1 MRVIPSTRPGQP
13 QRIALST
20 QGGGGGGGGANRVH
34 RIVTSGTQ
42 QPVYRS
48 SQGDSINSGSG
59 GNVIYRTVQRNE
71 PGGPVGRIVQ
81 QRTEGG
87 KSFVILLKL
96 LTNCLFE

>member
-71 PGGPVGRIVQ
+71 SGGPVGRIVQ

-87 KSFVILLKL
+87 KSSVILLKL
-96 LTNCLFE
+96 LTSCLFE